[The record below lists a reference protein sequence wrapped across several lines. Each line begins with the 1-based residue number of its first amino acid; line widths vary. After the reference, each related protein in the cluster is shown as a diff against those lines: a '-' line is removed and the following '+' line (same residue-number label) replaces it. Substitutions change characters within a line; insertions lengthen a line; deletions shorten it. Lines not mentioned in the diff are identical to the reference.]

1 MAAVDRVAGTAS
13 AVDGSVVVDTVAAA
27 HVGDIE
33 AIPALDLAGTS
44 LAAVLMVEATAVVL
58 VDCS

>member
-1 MAAVDRVAGTAS
+1 MRSFLNANIRAATRRHA
-13 AVDGSVVVDTVAAA
+13 VDTVTAA

-44 LAAVLMVEATAVVL
+44 LAAVLMVEATLVAL